1 MTEWDAQPVYYGA
14 PTFQNNEKSISELSR
29 YAAKEKF
36 RDFFLHYTSSDSCF
50 KYRERLQR
58 AINSGD
64 NLLDLFLDDLHR
76 FDEDIANL
84 IRTHPEDYLQL
95 MERTADEA
103 AQHICS
109 VDTLHER
116 TMKAQLQ
123 VVLSSS
129 EKPMAIRQ
137 INATNIGKLTCI
149 RGIVI
154 ASSRVRAK
162 ATTITICCK
171 NCQVKK
177 NISVKPGLGGFS
189 IPRTCDS
196 PVVEGM
202 EPCPLDPF
210 VIVPD
215 ECEYADQQS
224 LKLQEL
230 PEEVPTGEMP
240 RSIQLVVDRKLVGVA
255 VPGTRICVL
264 GIYSISSSAPS
275 GTSTSGTLNTSM
287 VRNPYLRVVGMSME
301 GTDPLYRFTANSGV
315 TGDDISLLQHD
326 DEELM
331 IRISR
336 MPNLYSIIANSIA
349 PEIYGHEDIKKA
361 IACLLFAGSTKH
373 LPDGMRIRGD
383 INVLLLGDP
392 STAKS
397 QLLKFVEKVAP
408 ISVYTSGKGSSAAG
422 LTASVIRDASSGE
435 FHLEGGAMVLADG
448 GVVCIDEFDKM
459 RLADRVAIH
468 EAMEQQTISIAKA
481 GITTVLNSRA
491 AVLAAANPAFGR
503 YDDTR
508 AASENIEFQ
517 STILSRF
524 DLIFIVRDIRT
535 DARDSSIAKHVIGL
549 HRQGQDTGLLG
560 SSTLQDSAEDHIL
573 TGESELDAGRLDM
586 RTLRRFIAYARSR
599 CSPRLTPEAAELLK
613 NSYVSIRQELR
624 HAAIESDAKGEAPPP
639 VPITVRQL
647 EAIVRLAEA
656 IAKMSLSPVANEHH
670 VLEALRLFR
679 VSTMDAANSEAL
691 PVVDGILRPE
701 VLAEVQRVEA
711 MIRRRLFVGSTMSE
725 RRMLDEILKS
735 SITEFAAR
743 KAIQIMIQRGELEY
757 RKQRHLICRV
767 R

>member
-14 PTFQNNEKSISELSR
+14 PTFQNNEKSIPELSR

-36 RDFFLHYTSSDSCF
+36 REFFLHYTSNESCF

-64 NLLDLFLDDLHR
+64 NLLELFLDDLHR
-76 FDEDIANL
+76 FDDDIANL
-84 IRTHPEDYLQL
+84 VRTHPEDYLYL
-95 MERTADEA
+95 MERTAEEA

-109 VDTLHER
+109 VDALQDR
-116 TMKAQLQ
+116 TPKAQLQ
-123 VVLSSS
+123 VILSSS

-154 ASSRVRAK
+154 SSSRVRAK

-275 GTSTSGTLNTSM
+275 GTSISGTLNTSM

-301 GTDPLYRFTANSGV
+301 GTDPLYRFTTNSGV

-422 LTASVIRDASSGE
+422 LTASVIRDAASGE

-535 DARDSSIAKHVIGL
+535 DSRDSSIAKHVIGL

-560 SSTLQDSAEDHIL
+560 SSSLQGSPEDQIMIRESAFE
-573 TGESELDAGRLDM
+573 AGRIDM

-624 HAAIESDAKGEAPPP
+624 QATIESDAKGETPPP

-656 IAKMSLSPVANEHH
+656 IAKMSLSAVANEHH

-711 MIRRRLFVGSTMSE
+711 MIKRRLFVGSTMSE

>member
-1 MTEWDAQPVYYGA
+1 METTAEE
-14 PTFQNNEKSISELSR
+14 T
-29 YAAKEKF
+29 AK
-36 RDFFLHYTSSDSCF
+36 
-50 KYRERLQR
+50 
-58 AINSGD
+58 
-64 NLLDLFLDDLHR
+64 
-76 FDEDIANL
+76 
-84 IRTHPEDYLQL
+84 
-95 MERTADEA
+95 
-103 AQHICS
+103 HICS
-109 VDTLHER
+109 VDNLQEHTVK
-116 TMKAQLQ
+116 TQLQ
-123 VVLSSS
+123 VILSSS
-129 EKPMAIRQ
+129 EKPMAIRL
-137 INATNIGKLTCI
+137 INATNIGKLTCV

-154 ASSRVRAK
+154 SSSRVRAK
-162 ATTITICCK
+162 ATNITICCK

-189 IPRTCDS
+189 VPRTCDS

-215 ECEYADQQS
+215 ECEYADQQT

-264 GIYSISSSAPS
+264 GIYSISSNAPS
-275 GTSTSGTLNTSM
+275 GTSSTSGTSNTSM

-301 GTDPLYRFTANSGV
+301 DSDPLYRFTANSGIA
-315 TGDDISLLQHD
+315 GDDISLLEHD
-326 DEELM
+326 NEELM

-336 MPNLYSIIANSIA
+336 MPNLYSVIANSIA
-349 PEIYGHEDIKKA
+349 PEIYGHEDIKRA

-422 LTASVIRDASSGE
+422 LTASVIRDAASGE

-535 DARDSSIAKHVIGL
+535 DERDSSIAKHVIGL
-549 HRQGQDTGLLG
+549 HRQGQDLGLLSG
-560 SSTLQDSAEDHIL
+560 SSLQGSNEDQALIRESAL
-573 TGESELDAGRLDM
+573 QAGRIDIQ
-586 RTLRRFIAYARSR
+586 TLRRYIAYARSR

-624 HAAIESDAKGEAPPP
+624 QATIESDAKGEAPPP

-647 EAIVRLAEA
+647 EAIIRLAEA
-656 IAKMSLSPVANEHH
+656 LAKMSLSSVANEQHA
-670 VLEALRLFR
+670 LEALRLFR
-679 VSTMDAANSEAL
+679 VSTMDAANSESL

-711 MIRRRLFVGSTMSE
+711 MIRRKIFVGSTVSE
-725 RRMLDEILKS
+725 RRLLDDILKAS
-735 SITEFAAR
+735 VGEFAAR
-743 KAIQIMIQRGELEY
+743 KAIQIMVQRGELEY

>member
-1 MTEWDAQPVYYGA
+1 MTEWDQQAVFYGA
-14 PTFQNNEKSISELSR
+14 PTYRDGEKSTSEPSR
-29 YAAKEKF
+29 YSAKEKF
-36 RDFFLHYTSSDSCF
+36 REFFLHYTVDETSF

-58 AINSGD
+58 AVNSGD
-64 NLLDLFLDDLHR
+64 NLVDLYLDDLHH
-76 FDEDIANL
+76 FDEDLANL
-84 IRTHPEDYLQL
+84 VRNRPEEYLSL
-95 MERTADEA
+95 LEATAEEVA
-103 AQHICS
+103 NHICPIE
-109 VDTLHER
+109 L
-116 TMKAQLQ
+116 LQ
-123 VVLSSS
+123 DRVRDQIQAVLSSS
-129 EKPMAIRQ
+129 ERPQSLRHL
-137 INATNIGKLTCI
+137 NSTNIGKLICI

-154 ASSRVRAK
+154 SSSRVRAK
-162 ATTITICCK
+162 ATMVTICCK
-171 NCQVKK
+171 NCQLKK
-177 NISVKPGLGGFS
+177 TIPVKPGLGGFS
-189 IPRTCDS
+189 IPRSCES

-215 ECEYADQQS
+215 ECRYADQQS

-240 RSIQLVVDRKLVGVA
+240 RSIQLIIDRKLVGVA
-255 VPGTRICVL
+255 VPGTRIYAL
-264 GIYSISSSAPS
+264 GIYSISSNVPVGSAAS
-275 GTSTSGTLNTSM
+275 SNGVSSSSM
-287 VRNPYLRVVGMSME
+287 VRNPYLRVVGMSMD
-301 GTDPLYRFTANSGV
+301 GADPIYRARATSAV
-315 TGDDISLLQHD
+315 VGDDLSLLESEN
-326 DEELM
+326 EELM

-336 MPNLYSIIANSIA
+336 MPNLYTIIANSIA
-349 PEIYGHEDIKKA
+349 PEIFGHDDIKRA
-361 IACLLFAGSTKH
+361 IACLLFSGSTKH

-383 INVLLLGDP
+383 INILLLGDP

-397 QLLKFVEKVAP
+397 QLLKFVERVAP

-535 DARDSSIAKHVIGL
+535 DSRDSSIAKHVIGL
-549 HRQGQDTGLLG
+549 HRQGQEYGLLSG
-560 SSTLQDSAEDHIL
+560 QQDSMEDENSIR
-573 TGESELDAGRLDM
+573 EAAFREGRIDIK
-586 RTLRRFIAYARSR
+586 TLRQYIAYARSR
-599 CSPRLTPEAAELLK
+599 SSPRLTPEAAQVLK

-624 HAAIESDAKGEAPPP
+624 QAVVDSDAKGEAPPP

-647 EAIVRLAEA
+647 EAIVRIAEA
-656 IAKMSLSPVANEHH
+656 LAKMSLSNVATEQHH
-670 VLEALRLFR
+670 YVFFR

-701 VLAEVQRVEA
+701 VLAEVQRVED
-711 MIRRRLFVGSTMSE
+711 MIKRKLFVGSTISE
-725 RRMLDEILKS
+725 RRIVDEILKS
-735 SITEFAAR
+735 NITEFAAR
-743 KAIQIMIQRGELEY
+743 KAIQIMIQRGELAY

>member
-1 MTEWDAQPVYYGA
+1 
-14 PTFQNNEKSISELSR
+14 
-29 YAAKEKF
+29 
-36 RDFFLHYTSSDSCF
+36 
-50 KYRERLQR
+50 
-58 AINSGD
+58 
-64 NLLDLFLDDLHR
+64 
-76 FDEDIANL
+76 
-84 IRTHPEDYLQL
+84 
-95 MERTADEA
+95 METTAEEA

-109 VDTLHER
+109 VEALQDR
-116 TMKAQLQ
+116 TVKKQLQ
-123 VVLSSS
+123 VILSSS
-129 EKPMAIRQ
+129 EKPIPIRQ
-137 INATNIGKLTCI
+137 ITATNIGKLTCI
-149 RGIVI
+149 RGII
-154 ASSRVRAK
+154 ISSSRVRAK

-177 NISVKPGLGGFS
+177 HISVKPGLGGFV

-240 RSIQLVVDRKLVGVA
+240 RSMQLVVDRRLVGVA

-275 GTSTSGTLNTSM
+275 GTSTSGTFNTSM

-301 GTDPLYRFTANSGV
+301 DTDPLYRFTANSGI
-315 TGDDISLLQHD
+315 TGDDISLLEHD

-349 PEIYGHEDIKKA
+349 PEIYGHEDIKRA

-408 ISVYTSGKGSSAAG
+408 ISIYTSGKGSSAAG
-422 LTASVIRDASSGE
+422 LTASVIRDATSGE

-468 EAMEQQTISIAKA
+468 EAMEQQVSCGYSYEADKY
-481 GITTVLNSRA
+481 
-491 AVLAAANPAFGR
+491 R
-503 YDDTR
+503 YT
-508 AASENIEFQ
+508 ELFC
-517 STILSRF
+517 ILDYLHCKSWNNYCAQF
-524 DLIFIVRDIRT
+524 
-535 DARDSSIAKHVIGL
+535 SSCCIG
-549 HRQGQDTGLLG
+549 
-560 SSTLQDSAEDHIL
+560 
-573 TGESELDAGRLDM
+573 
-586 RTLRRFIAYARSR
+586 
-599 CSPRLTPEAAELLK
+599 CS
-613 NSYVSIRQELR
+613 
-624 HAAIESDAKGEAPPP
+624 
-639 VPITVRQL
+639 
-647 EAIVRLAEA
+647 
-656 IAKMSLSPVANEHH
+656 
-670 VLEALRLFR
+670 
-679 VSTMDAANSEAL
+679 
-691 PVVDGILRPE
+691 
-701 VLAEVQRVEA
+701 
-711 MIRRRLFVGSTMSE
+711 
-725 RRMLDEILKS
+725 
-735 SITEFAAR
+735 
-743 KAIQIMIQRGELEY
+743 
-757 RKQRHLICRV
+757 
-767 R
+767 